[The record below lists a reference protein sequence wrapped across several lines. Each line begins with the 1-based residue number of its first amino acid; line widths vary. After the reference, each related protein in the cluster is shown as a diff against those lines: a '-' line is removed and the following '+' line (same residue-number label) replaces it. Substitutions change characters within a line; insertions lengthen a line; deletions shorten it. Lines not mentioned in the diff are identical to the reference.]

1 MEPITTAALISGGA
15 NVLGGLMA
23 NRSNEA
29 STRQQMAFQ
38 ERMSN
43 TAVQRHRKDL
53 EAAGYNPLLSV
64 TGGATSASVPTGAR
78 TTYENP
84 LKDLSALD
92 TINIDKVRADISRTR
107 AEENLIN
114 NNAKT
119 SAANARI
126 AEHDANLIT
135 GNTIPSK
142 SQTGI
147 YGFMASAVNP
157 ISRVGSWAG
166 EKAANLVNYF
176 QERNR
181 NK

>member
-15 NVLGGLMA
+15 NVFGGLMA
-23 NRSNEA
+23 NRSNAA

-43 TAVQRHRKDL
+43 TAVQRHRADL
-53 EAAGYNPLLSV
+53 EAAGYNPLLAV
-64 TGGATSASVPTGAR
+64 TSGTSSSAPVGAR
-78 TTYENP
+78 TTFENP
-84 LKDLSALD
+84 LKDISALD

-126 AEHDANLIT
+126 AEHDADLIT

-147 YGFMASAVNP
+147 YGLMASAVNP
-157 ISRVGSWAG
+157 ISRVGAWAG